1 MMNFFLLTILTNIL
15 FVAAVFLW
23 IWFIARKNKSVF
35 TEKFATL
42 RGRVDE
48 LGSDIVDL
56 EEKILPELKLVLPHV
71 SDLKEHI
78 KIMKEDNEAYYHDT
92 LDGIMKLNE
101 VSTKVKDQ
109 HEEYHDGMLE
119 KLNHAGELIVGY
131 ETFYENS
138 LLELEELSRFVD
150 ILSKRPAVSSD
161 PDFTSF
167 VRAVQVMVQILSKY
181 SAVATELKRENQAA
195 KTD

>member
-1 MMNFFLLTILTNIL
+1 MEFLVSVILLNIL
-15 FVAAVFLW
+15 SIVFVSAW
-23 IWFIARKNKSVF
+23 IWFVAGKNKTAFVERLNSLDKKIDGIDGEMSVSINTNNDF
-35 TEKFATL
+35 NESLLA
-42 RGRVDE
+42 
-48 LGSDIVDL
+48 
-56 EEKILPELKLVLPHV
+56 ELKLVLPQV
-71 SDLKEHI
+71 VETKELS
-78 KIMKEDNEAYYHDT
+78 KKTSE
-92 LDGIMKLNE
+92 
-101 VSTKVKDQ
+101 Q

-131 ETFYENS
+131 ETFFENS
-138 LLELEELSRFVD
+138 LVELEELSRFVD

-181 SAVATELKRENQAA
+181 SAVATDLKRESQVI